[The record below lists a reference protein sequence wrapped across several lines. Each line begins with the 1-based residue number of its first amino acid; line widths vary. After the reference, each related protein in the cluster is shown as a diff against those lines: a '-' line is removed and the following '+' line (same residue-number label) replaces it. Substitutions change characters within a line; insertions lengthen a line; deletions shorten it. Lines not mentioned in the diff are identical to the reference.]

1 MPEARNNIADRL
13 AQSTGRALCRLDVLA
28 LFPAVT
34 LAAIWLGLGDLVI
47 VTAFAL
53 PALLALRSFGAAM
66 GGARLAETGYGPLP
80 RHRSGLVGR
89 EALLAMLDRVA
100 QVPRHDSACIV
111 LQIDDWDRLTDRWG
125 AEAAEDMVL
134 RCGERICTAL
144 RQDDL
149 VARLGDARFGVV
161 LHPTPSLRLGTR
173 EAITAR
179 LRVVLSEPI
188 CIGGAAV
195 RLTASAGHA
204 SLLRV
209 SGDVA
214 AATLAAAEA
223 ALTEA
228 HRNGPNAVR
237 AYAPGLLRQRKA
249 QTDLVGQVEAALEG
263 GEIRPWFQPQVQTI
277 TGELTGFEALARWH
291 HPDRGVLSPATFL
304 PAVDDAGRMD
314 ALGQTILWHALDALR
329 HWDRAGLHVP
339 SVSVNF
345 SAGELRNLALADHV
359 RQEVDRF
366 GLHPGRLIVETL
378 ETVAA
383 SSADD
388 PAFASI
394 MALRARGMALDLD
407 DFGIGQAS
415 LAAIRRFGVARI
427 KIDRS
432 FVIGLDSDPEQQAM
446 VAAILSMAGH
456 LGVQT
461 LAEGVETQPVRVLL
475 AQMGCGHVQGYHVAR
490 PMPLDKTIDWV
501 RGRSASLLAA
511 PAIARRAG

>member
-1 MPEARNNIADRL
+1 MRDGHCNL
-13 AQSTGRALCRLDVLA
+13 AGRMAETVGRALCRLDVLA

-34 LAAIWLGLGDLVI
+34 VAAIWLGLDDAVI
-47 VTAFAL
+47 LTAFAL
-53 PALLALRSFGAAM
+53 PALLALRALGTAA
-66 GGARLAETGYGPLP
+66 GGARMAETGYGPLP

-100 QVPRHDSACIV
+100 QVPRHDSACI
-111 LQIDDWDRLTDRWG
+111 LIQIDDWERLADRWG
-125 AEAAEDMVL
+125 GEAAEDLAL

-161 LHPTPSLRLGTR
+161 LHPTASLRLGTR

-179 LRVVLSEPI
+179 LRAVLGEPI
-188 CIGGAAV
+188 SIGGAAV

-204 SLLRV
+204 SLMRV

-214 AATLAAAEA
+214 EATLAAAEA

-249 QTDLVGQVEAALEG
+249 QADLVGEVEAALEG
-263 GEIRPWFQPQVQTI
+263 GEIRPWFQPQVRTL
-277 TGELTGFEALARWH
+277 TCELTGFEALARWH
-291 HPDRGVLSPATFL
+291 HPERGVLSPSAFL

-329 HWDRAGLHVP
+329 QWDRDGLHVP

-345 SAGELRNLALADHV
+345 SAGELRNPALADHV

-366 GLHPGRLIVETL
+366 GLNPARLTVEIL

-388 PAFASI
+388 AVLTTIA
-394 MALRARGMALDLD
+394 ALRARGITLDLD

-415 LAAIRRFGVARI
+415 LSAIRRFGVTRI

-432 FVIGLDSDPEQQAM
+432 FIIGLDSNPEQQAM

-461 LAEGVETQPVRVLL
+461 LAEGVETQTVLALL
-475 AQMGCGHVQGYHVAR
+475 AKMGCGHVQGYHLAR
-490 PMPLDKTIDWV
+490 PMPLDKTTAWAT
-501 RGRSASLLAA
+501 GHSATLLAA
-511 PAIARRAG
+511 PAIERRAG